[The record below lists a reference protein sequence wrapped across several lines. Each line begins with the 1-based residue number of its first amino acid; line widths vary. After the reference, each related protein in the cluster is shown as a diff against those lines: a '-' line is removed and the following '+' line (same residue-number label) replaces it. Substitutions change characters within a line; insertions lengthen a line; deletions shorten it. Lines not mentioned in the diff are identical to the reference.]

1 MMVRRVGLLINSD
14 THYTTELCKGAYEA
28 CLEYNI
34 ELVICYGGAMD
45 NQEQNESYRQKMPAF
60 SMIDDMELDFL
71 IVPINT
77 IFVQDD
83 QAASEYLKS
92 LKTPV
97 ILINKESR
105 DHHYVVYNNESF
117 YDAVSF
123 MIEKGNR
130 KEIGV
135 ITGSLS
141 NTGSRKRL
149 EAYKKALADHHYTI
163 EEDLILDVDSYLH
176 FDETLIEHWLDAHS
190 NMDAIACV
198 TDDIANSL
206 YKLLKNRGYEIGK
219 DILVCGFD
227 NKPFAKNLNPPL
239 ASCQASHSLLTYM
252 AVLKGLDYLKNGEKI
267 EKYIDTYF
275 IPRESIGYHVDQE
288 KELYQFLEY
297 CFQIDEDE
305 NDIARRMTSYIFE
318 NQFVNKSIIKH
329 YFNEFFA
336 LLVLYSKVKLDEKQ
350 AYQLLKEWMEKIFE
364 AKHLA
369 YIDFEKVLLVLSV
382 FIDYESKQGHID
394 HIRFYNQIYSNMIL
408 FFDRCYNDKV
418 TQEQRE
424 LKGYDQLTQTILYA
438 SQNKGQVEL
447 VSSLNQLNI
456 KNWDI
461 FLYDKPIIRKE
472 EFNKQKLIWK
482 THVRDG
488 VLHHLHPD
496 TIALN
501 QIKMVQK
508 VPLRFVTNLYFDDH
522 QYGILSCQMDL
533 TQIGML
539 DYIRNQ
545 ISISLKMNETI
556 HRLNLHAMIDE
567 LTQIYNRRGLYDQLT
582 LLKANNQQE
591 KVYFLLADIDN
602 LKIINDAYGHEE
614 GDKAIVLAAK
624 VLSHVFRENSIVCRL
639 GGDEFV
645 VVFKAPPKHF
655 IKKFDEIFNT
665 VQDFYNEEVHYPYEV
680 SLTYGISSFDLMD
693 EDLDVEQMI
702 QIADEFM
709 YESKKKKKRGI

>member
-1 MMVRRVGLLINSD
+1 
-14 THYTTELCKGAYEA
+14 
-28 CLEYNI
+28 
-34 ELVICYGGAMD
+34 MD
-45 NQEQNESYRQKMPAF
+45 NQEQDEFYRQKMPAF

-97 ILINKESR
+97 ILINKESK
-105 DHHYVVYNNESF
+105 DHNFVVYNNDSF

-123 MIEKGNR
+123 MIEKGKR
-130 KEIGV
+130 KQIGV

-149 EAYKKALADHHYTI
+149 EAYKKALIDHHYPVDQ
-163 EEDLILDVDSYLH
+163 DLILDVDSYLH
-176 FDETLIEHWLDAHS
+176 FDENLIEQWLDQHPHI
-190 NMDAIACV
+190 DAIACV
-198 TDDIANSL
+198 TDDIAHSL
-206 YKLLKNRGYEIGK
+206 YQLLKRRGYHIGE

-227 NKPFAKNLNPPL
+227 NKPFAMNLNPPL

-267 EKYIDTYF
+267 KKYIDTYF

-305 NDIARRMTSYIFE
+305 NDIARGMTSYIFE

-336 LLVLYSKVKLDEKQ
+336 LLVLYLKEKIDKEQ
-350 AYQLLKEWMEKIFE
+350 IELLLKEWMEKIFE
-364 AKHLA
+364 AKQLPT
-369 YIDFEKVLLVLSV
+369 IDFEKVLLVLSA

-394 HIRFYNQIYSNMIL
+394 HIRFYNQIYAQMIL
-408 FFDRCYNDKV
+408 LFDRCYNDKV
-418 TQEQRE
+418 IQEKNE
-424 LKGYDQLTQTILYA
+424 LKGYDQLSQTILYA
-438 SQNKGQVEL
+438 SQNKGQIEL

-461 FLYDKPIIRKE
+461 FLYEKPIICKE

-482 THVRDG
+482 TQVRDG
-488 VLHHLHPD
+488 VSHHLHPE

-501 QIKMVQK
+501 QIKMVKK

-533 TQIGML
+533 TQIWML

-582 LLKANNQQE
+582 LLKVNNQQD

-645 VVFKAPPKHF
+645 VVFKLPSKHF
-655 IKKFDEIFNT
+655 IKKFDEIFST
-665 VQDFYNEEVHYPYEV
+665 VQDFYNEEVHYPYDV
-680 SLTYGISSFDLMD
+680 SLTYGISSFDLTD
-693 EDLDVEQMI
+693 DDLDVEQMI
-702 QIADEFM
+702 QIADELV
-709 YESKKKKKRGI
+709 YQSKKKKKRGI